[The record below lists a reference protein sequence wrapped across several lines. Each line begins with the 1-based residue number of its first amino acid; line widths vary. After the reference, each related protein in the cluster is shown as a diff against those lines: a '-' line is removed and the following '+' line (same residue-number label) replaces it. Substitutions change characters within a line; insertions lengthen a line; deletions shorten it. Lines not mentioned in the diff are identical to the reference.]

1 MNWAHKS
8 THIVKSVNDAD
19 LLDNSGDYKIH
30 TNTLK
35 SRAIL
40 GKNNLWVKD
49 DWKLSWNSAME
60 NDDIKRP

>member
-8 THIVKSVNDAD
+8 THIVKSVSDAD

-30 TNTLK
+30 INTLK
-35 SRAIL
+35 SRASW
-40 GKNNLWVKD
+40 GKNNLWVND
-49 DWKLSWNSAME
+49 DWKLSWNSVME